1 MENNE
6 KKQDRKTILLTV
18 GCAALAT
25 AGIVFFILG
34 LLKYN
39 QAGRVKEKIIYVEPD
54 YDPHGDEAEENAK
67 VDLVEIQMLF
77 EDKNQLIE
85 HVNLTRDISESTYL
99 GNNVYAYEY
108 EYVNQYGQQRYEEL
122 LWAPDDTK
130 VKRYVDERFVG
141 YSYYKDSGAFDYIQ
155 SKQYRVDLD
164 AYELDFESNS
174 GATSFFTTTDA
185 AINELYAFYTHQEY
199 DPEVNQL
206 YHIGL
211 YTALGQFT
219 ITPDNQDPS
228 LVEFLVVEPRSE
240 GNYDDMPCESAFKN
254 KQAVEIPEW
263 DTYASVPD
271 FFLLGE
277 GGYAKLFIQPKNGL
291 YGWGAGYSNTE
302 DDKQEYTIGFVGDGC
317 TVEDYVPNALT
328 SHGYTLS
335 GDEYISTYNGWR
347 EIDGVSK
354 QVTYTHHVKV
364 SKIDASETPSFKN
377 GILLVDSHRTWE
389 PVE

>member
-99 GNNVYAYEY
+99 GNSVYAYEY

-199 DPEVNQL
+199 DPEVSKL

-219 ITPDNQDPS
+219 ITPDKQD
-228 LVEFLVVEPRSE
+228 
-240 GNYDDMPCESAFKN
+240 
-254 KQAVEIPEW
+254 
-263 DTYASVPD
+263 
-271 FFLLGE
+271 
-277 GGYAKLFIQPKNGL
+277 
-291 YGWGAGYSNTE
+291 
-302 DDKQEYTIGFVGDGC
+302 
-317 TVEDYVPNALT
+317 
-328 SHGYTLS
+328 
-335 GDEYISTYNGWR
+335 
-347 EIDGVSK
+347 
-354 QVTYTHHVKV
+354 VKR
-364 SKIDASETPSFKN
+364 
-377 GILLVDSHRTWE
+377 L
-389 PVE
+389 